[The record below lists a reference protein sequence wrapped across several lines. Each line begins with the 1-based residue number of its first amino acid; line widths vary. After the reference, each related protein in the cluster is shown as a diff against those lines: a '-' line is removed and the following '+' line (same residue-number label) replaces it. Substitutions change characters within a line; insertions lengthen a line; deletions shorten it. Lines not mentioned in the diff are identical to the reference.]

1 MLPLRG
7 NRDFMLLW
15 GGEAVSALGW
25 RVANVAFPLLVL
37 AETGSPARAGLVGFL
52 GLLPWLVFSLPAG
65 ALVDRWHRRR
75 VMIVA
80 YLGGFVAIASVPA
93 AIWLDFVSLPFLGAV
108 AFVDGAFFV
117 FFRLAETGAIR
128 AVVPSGQLPDA
139 VAQNEAR
146 EYAAS
151 LAGPPLGGILFG
163 IDRALPFI
171 LDAVSYLVAFV
182 FLLGVR
188 GELQERRERPSRSLG
203 AEIHEGLVWLWE
215 RPFMRVSLA
224 LVAGSNLVAAA
235 LALVLIV
242 DARDQGASPALVG
255 VMLGTGA
262 AGGLLGALA
271 APRLRRVI
279 PGRAIVVGFPWLGAA
294 VLSLL
299 AVAPHP
305 LLLGLLYAVWL
316 FFGPVW
322 NAIVDGYRISVVPDE
337 LQGRVEGV
345 ASLVSFAVLP
355 LGPLAAGFALET
367 VGPDATLLV
376 FGAWLLALGL
386 AGTVSSALRELDAIR
401 A

>member
-1 MLPLRG
+1 
-7 NRDFMLLW
+7 
-15 GGEAVSALGW
+15 
-25 RVANVAFPLLVL
+25 
-37 AETGSPARAGLVGFL
+37 
-52 GLLPWLVFSLPAG
+52 
-65 ALVDRWHRRR
+65 
-75 VMIVA
+75 
-80 YLGGFVAIASVPA
+80 VPT
-93 AIWLDFVSLPFLGAV
+93 S
-108 AFVDGAFFV
+108 
-117 FFRLAETGAIR
+117 
-128 AVVPSGQLPDA
+128 QLPDA
-139 VAQNEAR
+139 VAQKEAR

-163 IDRALPFI
+163 VGRSLPFVV
-171 LDAVSYLVAFV
+171 DALSYLVAFF

-188 GELQERRERPSRSLG
+188 GELQERRERPTQSLG
-203 AEIHEGLVWLWE
+203 AEIREGLVWLWE
-215 RPFMRVSLA
+215 RPFMRVSLG

-255 VMLGTGA
+255 IMLGTGA

-322 NAIVDGYRISVVPDE
+322 NAIIDGYRIAVVPDE

-345 ASLVSFAVLP
+345 ASLVAFAVIP

-386 AGTVSSALRELDAIR
+386 AGTASSALRELDAIG